1 MYKSLLNA
9 TLFFILILTLAMLS
23 NFTSTV
29 SQVATATA
37 DAISNFSDD
46 LLFDSQSSGAEGRFR
61 KYFPGFTSEKL
72 FAG

>member
-1 MYKSLLNA
+1 
-9 TLFFILILTLAMLS
+9 MLS